1 MEDGMQITLMD
12 HKKRYTA
19 GIEQAA
25 AQEEEAPPE
34 AQRSEGG
41 NNAD

>member
-1 MEDGMQITLMD
+1 MN

-41 NNAD
+41 NDAD